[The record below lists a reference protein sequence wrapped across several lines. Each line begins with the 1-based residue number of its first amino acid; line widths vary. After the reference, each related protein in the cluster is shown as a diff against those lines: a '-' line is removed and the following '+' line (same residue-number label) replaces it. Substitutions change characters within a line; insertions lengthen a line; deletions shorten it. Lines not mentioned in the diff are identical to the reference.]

1 MKKKEKVSVW
11 MENHSGLIGFCR
23 LIIGLITLVIT
34 ITLAWRLIGK
44 MIVLIIIFVI
54 MAISLFVVIQSA
66 IFLIRKPLNEEIKK
80 LKSEYDGLVKL
91 TKLPKTFDRA
101 ITVER
106 SPDWG
111 VSTPIIIPTGRH
123 GKYTH
128 LRFDMRVINRTFYP
142 FETEEVAVSCFCYQ
156 KGFYKNVHNDSW
168 DKKTHKS
175 ETIEVRKDLPVW
187 GQGDG
192 FIMFHVPIKE
202 LYDDMEIWRLN
213 GMVKYKSK
221 EPLIDDDNQYAN
233 PEIDIEIEYMLPE
246 KQISELK
253 KEVEKALGDEV

>member
-1 MKKKEKVSVW
+1 MIEQKKIVIRMRDNWLLSTFLVSLVANILSTVLFAILKATY
-11 MENHSGLIGFCR
+11 EGF
-23 LIIGLITLVIT
+23 LVVPW
-34 ITLAWRLIGK
+34 A
-44 MIVLIIIFVI
+44 VPVI
-54 MAISLFVVIQSA
+54 LG
-66 IFLIRKPLNEEIKK
+66 FLLVKQRWNT
-80 LKSEYDGLVKL
+80 LKSKYDKLVKL

-246 KQISELK
+246 QQILELK
-253 KEVEKALGDEV
+253 KEVEKALGEEV

>member
-1 MKKKEKVSVW
+1 MIEQKKIVIRMRDNWLLSTFLVSLVANILSTVLFAILKATYEVFLVVPW
-11 MENHSGLIGFCR
+11 AVPVILGF
-23 LIIGLITLVIT
+23 LLVKQRWNT
-34 ITLAWRLIGK
+34 
-44 MIVLIIIFVI
+44 
-54 MAISLFVVIQSA
+54 
-66 IFLIRKPLNEEIKK
+66 
-80 LKSEYDGLVKL
+80 LKSKYDKLVKL

-246 KQISELK
+246 QQILELK
-253 KEVEKALGDEV
+253 KEVEKALGEEV

>member
-1 MKKKEKVSVW
+1 MIEQKKIVIWMRDNWLLSTFLVSLVANILSTVLFAILKATYEVFLVVPW
-11 MENHSGLIGFCR
+11 AVPVILGF
-23 LIIGLITLVIT
+23 LLVKQRWNT
-34 ITLAWRLIGK
+34 
-44 MIVLIIIFVI
+44 
-54 MAISLFVVIQSA
+54 
-66 IFLIRKPLNEEIKK
+66 
-80 LKSEYDGLVKL
+80 LKSKYDKIVKL

-246 KQISELK
+246 KQILELK
-253 KEVEKALGDEV
+253 KEVEKALGEEV